1 MVRVSRSVD
10 VWEVEPARPARSWEE
25 RLAVRAPWVGR
36 LVFRLAERSR
46 VGGRFRRRV
55 VSRAV
60 TLGFAATNRKDWEAL
75 YVSFTPDTVVSFE
88 FHPLRI
94 GPDMRAEYRGREGMR
109 ESLEVWGAGFAEMRF
124 EPREIADLGGS
135 RFAVRCDMVGRGESG
150 IELRQENGYVFRLR
164 DGLVESQSIFESWGE
179 ALAVLR
185 SESQA

>member
-1 MVRVSRSVD
+1 MVRVSLPVD

-25 RLAVRAPWVGR
+25 RLALHAPWIGQ

-46 VGGRFRRRV
+46 AGGRFRRRV
-55 VSRAV
+55 LSRAV
-60 TLGFAATNRKDWEAL
+60 PLGFAATNRKDWDAL
-75 YVSFTPDTVVSFE
+75 YASFTPDTVVFFE

-124 EPREIADLGGS
+124 EPHEIADMGGP
-135 RFAVRCDMVGRGESG
+135 RFAVRCDMVGRSESG

-164 DGLVESQSIFESWGE
+164 NGLVESQSIFESWDE
-179 ALAVLR
+179 ALAVLQA
-185 SESQA
+185 ESRT